1 MKNPEGSASKNRYN
15 HLKDEKSPYLIQHA
29 TNPVDWYPWG
39 EEAFKKAEQE
49 DKPIFLSI
57 GYSTCHW
64 CHVMAHESFEN
75 PEIATLLNHVFIPIK
90 VDREE
95 RPDIDGIYMTAC
107 QIMTGTG
114 GWPLTII
121 MTPDKKPFFAGTY
134 FPKESGFGVIG
145 LKDLILNVQDIW
157 KDNRSEAL
165 NSGEQI
171 FNALLDV
178 SQTGKGKYL
187 GEKILDIT
195 YDELSKVFDDENGGF
210 GDFQKFPTPH
220 NLMFL
225 LRYWKRTANKHAL
238 YMVTKTLDSMA
249 MGGIYDHIGF
259 GFHRYSVDKNWLVP
273 HFEKMLYD
281 QALIA
286 IIYTDAF
293 QATGK
298 LYYKKIA
305 EEIFEYVLRDMSS
318 PEGAF
323 YSAED
328 ADSEGVEGK
337 FYVWTAKEIKEVLD
351 HDEAE
356 FISFVFNVKDDGNF
370 NDGYSQ
376 ESINNILH
384 LKHDINEL
392 TEILELSK
400 SEIEDKI
407 ETIRIKLYNERE
419 KRVRPHK
426 DDKVLTDW
434 NGLMIAA
441 LSQAAQVFNN
451 EKYLETS
458 KNAADFILQKLLID
472 NRLKHR
478 YREGDTGIAGNL
490 DDYSFMVWG
499 LLELYMASLDIKY
512 LNAAINLNK
521 TLIKYFWDDKNNG
534 FYFTASDSEKILIRE
549 KKIYD
554 SATPAGNSVELLNLI
569 HIARLTEDPELEKMA
584 VKMETS
590 FSEDVERLPTGHT
603 YFITAV
609 DFEVG
614 PSFEIVIVGK
624 SGAHDTLKML
634 NTIKNHYIPNK
645 VIIFKDQDNPSDV
658 NKIAESIGFKKSV
671 DGMATAYICTAGSC
685 KQPTTDVNEMLKILG
700 VKLDTR

>member
-451 EKYLETS
+451 EKYIETS

>member
-1 MKNPEGSASKNRYN
+1 MKNPEGSVSKNRYN

-75 PEIATLLNHVFIPIK
+75 PEIATLLNHVFVPIK

-134 FPKESGFGVIG
+134 FPSESGFGVIG

-171 FNALLDV
+171 VNALQNV
-178 SQTGKGKYL
+178 SNTEKGEYL

-225 LRYWKRTANKHAL
+225 LRYWKRTSNKHAL

>member
-1 MKNPEGSASKNRYN
+1 MNDPKRSTSKTVYN

-29 TNPVDWYPWG
+29 NNPVDWYPWG
-39 EEAFKKAEQE
+39 EEAFEKARKE
-49 DKPIFLSI
+49 DKPVFLSI

-75 PEIATLLNHVFIPIK
+75 HEVAALMNHVFVAVK

-134 FPKESGFGVIG
+134 FPRESGFGAIG

-157 KDNRSEAL
+157 NDNRAEAL
-165 NSGEQI
+165 NSGDQI
-171 FNALLDV
+171 YKALQDV
-178 SQTGKGKYL
+178 SKTKKGEYL
-187 GEKILDIT
+187 DEKVLEKT

-225 LRYWKRTANKHAL
+225 LRYWKRTGNKHAL

-249 MGGIYDHIGF
+249 MGGIYDHLGF
-259 GFHRYSVDKNWLVP
+259 GFHRYSVDKYWLVP

-286 IIYTDAF
+286 LIYTEAF

-298 LYYKKIA
+298 ANYKKIA
-305 EEIFEYVLRDMSS
+305 EEIFQYVIRDMKS

-337 FYVWTAKEIKEVLD
+337 FYVWTAEEINEILD
-351 HDEAE
+351 EEEAE
-356 FISFVFNVKDDGNF
+356 FLSLVYDVKDDGNF

-376 ESINNILH
+376 TTKNNILH
-384 LKHDINEL
+384 MKHDIDEL
-392 TEILELSK
+392 KDILKLSR

-407 ETIRIKLYNERE
+407 DTLRYKLYNKRE
-419 KRVRPHK
+419 KRIHPHK
-426 DDKVLTDW
+426 DDKILTDW
-434 NGLMIAA
+434 NGLIIAS
-441 LSQAAQVFNN
+441 LSKASRVFN
-451 EKYLETS
+451 EKKYSDAS
-458 KNAADFILQKLLID
+458 KDAADFILNKLSSQD
-472 NRLKHR
+472 RLMHR
-478 YREGDTGIAGNL
+478 YRDGDAGITGNL
-490 DDYSFMVWG
+490 DDYSFMIWG
-499 LLELYMASLDIKY
+499 LLELYNAIFDIKY
-512 LNAAINLNK
+512 LNAAIKLND
-521 TLIKYFWDDKNNG
+521 TLLKYFWDVDEFG
-534 FYFTASDSEKILIRE
+534 FYFTAEDVEKVLIRE

-554 SATPAGNSVELLNLI
+554 SATPSGNSVEMLNLI
-569 HIARLTEDPELEKMA
+569 QIARLTENPELEARA
-584 VKMETS
+584 VDIETS
-590 FSEDVERLPTGHT
+590 FSENIERTPIGYT
-603 YFITAV
+603 YFLTAV
-609 DFEVG
+609 DYKVG

-624 SGAHDTLKML
+624 TGAPDTLNML
-634 NTIKNHYIPNK
+634 NNLNRHYLPNK
-645 VIIFKDQDNPSDV
+645 VIIFKDTDNPDDV
-658 NKIAESIGFKKSV
+658 DKIAESLKLKGSV
-671 DGMATAYICTAGSC
+671 DGMATAYVCAAGCC
-685 KQPTTDVNEMLKILG
+685 KIPTTDVDEMLKLLG
-700 VKLDTR
+700 VR